1 MKTDTWTTNFG
12 GQNQIH
18 CQVIIEEITIR
29 DSNDIAK
36 AKELEEDNQH
46 LEVRKL
52 SLKYTDN
59 DLYKDVVTRLSEL
72 DKVDLTPEQIAIRQE
87 LISFTQH
94 FPIIFKPAFSFFVKN
109 PPILKGYISVNG
121 KTKNGYFKP
130 EFNRYSNNIAYRY
143 YTENWRKGTGGFTLK
158 KAFDLV
164 NLNILSCYVK

>member
-1 MKTDTWTTNFG
+1 MKTDTWITNFS

-18 CQVIIEEITIR
+18 CQIIIEEITIR

-87 LISFTQH
+87 LIRFTQH
-94 FPIIFKPAFSFFVKN
+94 FRIIYKPAKLLCQVK
-109 PPILKGYISVNG
+109 
-121 KTKNGYFKP
+121 
-130 EFNRYSNNIAYRY
+130 
-143 YTENWRKGTGGFTLK
+143 
-158 KAFDLV
+158 
-164 NLNILSCYVK
+164 